1 VLPRVATLRGSARS
15 IRCGGKC
22 NFLYGGVWPF
32 GASAAA
38 LAGSHDG
45 ACREREREVCI
56 ASVGCST
63 RTPRQAVI
71 VVRVALGWLA
81 FVSEWSSCSCLNN
94 LAGTVAAGLTE
105 LTWRLATMEAER
117 QARLGTA
124 VDRSR
129 CRCLNCESVTARNCC
144 DTCLCDVCF

>member
-45 ACREREREVCI
+45 ACRERERGLHRLRRLQHADAATGGDRGKSSTGM
-56 ASVGCST
+56 AS
-63 RTPRQAVI
+63 
-71 VVRVALGWLA
+71 
-81 FVSEWSSCSCLNN
+81 FCLRMII
-94 LAGTVAAGLTE
+94 LLVLE
-105 LTWRLATMEAER
+105 
-117 QARLGTA
+117 
-124 VDRSR
+124 
-129 CRCLNCESVTARNCC
+129 
-144 DTCLCDVCF
+144 